1 MPLCVQWGHST
12 RMGTGARS
20 QRGAE
25 GLGKDLCWR
34 CPPCGWGGAAAPPP
48 GPMCAPTLPSTP
60 GTAVTPTPTGTEPSA
75 SAPAL
80 SHPPPSQQGSPT
92 VWRSQ
97 KAQHQLQS
105 QSLFVGSPP
114 PANQSVRRSPRSAG
128 GRRTPHS
135 HPTLSSAPLAEEP
148 GPSPPQ
154 GMAPHIN
161 TDIQITKI
169 ALEYSQMNKNYSDM
183 YSRARALCTQ
193 PGQPGGPGGLPG
205 MRSCS

>member
-1 MPLCVQWGHST
+1 MAVMALAHSQQE
-12 RMGTGARS
+12 AVCLHRS
-20 QRGAE
+20 G
-25 GLGKDLCWR
+25 
-34 CPPCGWGGAAAPPP
+34 PAAAASLCA
-48 GPMCAPTLPSTP
+48 GP
-60 GTAVTPTPTGTEPSA
+60 
-75 SAPAL
+75 
-80 SHPPPSQQGSPT
+80 
-92 VWRSQ
+92 W
-97 KAQHQLQS
+97 
-105 QSLFVGSPP
+105 
-114 PANQSVRRSPRSAG
+114 AG

-183 YSRARALCTQ
+183 YSRVRALCTQ